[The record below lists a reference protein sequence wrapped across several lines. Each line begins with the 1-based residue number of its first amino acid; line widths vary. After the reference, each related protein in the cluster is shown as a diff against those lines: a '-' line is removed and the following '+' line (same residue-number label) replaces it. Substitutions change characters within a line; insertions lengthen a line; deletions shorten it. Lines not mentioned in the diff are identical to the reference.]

1 MLPYGNQYFGADP
14 NALAA
19 QQLAT
24 LFAGAGHPRMGFGV
38 DTIGLDSFGGGG
50 IERLAADALA
60 ADALFGADPTPQNA
74 MIANGTK
81 QRLAQAMQQ
90 APQMQMNPAIASQSM
105 QELQRKAL
113 AFAAGQTPFSA
124 TSEQSTQVKNE
135 LLPIPPTTI
144 PGNPQGG
151 TNSGLLAPSTL
162 SFAVTPTRSMQ
173 INSIMFSSLD
183 PETAACVLMAISILG
198 VDQLNGPGGIPCS
211 LLTEVRTQRVL
222 KGGTAQAGQ
231 QILITIGNAKS
242 VAPVVIRGTLEGPDL
257 VRVT

>member
-1 MLPYGNQYFGADP
+1 MLPYGTQYFGADP

-24 LFAGAGHPRMGFGV
+24 LFAGSGRPRMGV
-38 DTIGLDSFGGGG
+38 DTIGLDSFG
-50 IERLAADALA
+50 IERLSADALA
-60 ADALFGADPTPQNA
+60 GDALYGLDPTPQNA
-74 MIANGTK
+74 AIANAAH
-81 QRLAQAMQQ
+81 QRLAQGLQ
-90 APQMQMNPAIASQSM
+90 AAQMTMNPAIASQSM

-113 AFAAGQTPFSA
+113 ALAAGQTPFSA
-124 TSEQSTQVKNE
+124 TSEASTQVKNE
-135 LLPIPPTTI
+135 LLPIPPTEI
-144 PGNPQGG
+144 PGNPLAG
-151 TNSGLLAPSTL
+151 TNAGLRNPTTL

-183 PETAACVLMAISILG
+183 PETAACVLLALSILG
-198 VDQLNGPGGIPCS
+198 VDQMNGPGGIPCS
-211 LLTEVRTQRVL
+211 LLTEVRTNRVL

-242 VAPVVIRGTLEGPDL
+242 LTPVVIRGTLEGPDL